1 MKTIKNYIYSSLYQI
16 FLVIVPFLTIPYVS
30 RVLGAELIGI
40 NSYTNTIMSYFV
52 LFANLGITIY
62 GNRTIAYYREDINK
76 RSQKFWEIIILK
88 FLVSAIVYGVFL
100 VFVYFYPQYQFIFML
115 QSIQIIATAF
125 DISWLFSGLEDFKKT
140 VVRNFL
146 VKTLSVLLIFL
157 FVKTENDLNSYVLIT
172 VLATLAGNLTL
183 WTYLKSYIVK
193 VPLNTL
199 RHGEHF
205 LPVFFLFVPQVA
217 STIFVSLN
225 KILLG
230 TLSTM
235 EQTGYFDNADRIV
248 RVLLALVSSISVVI
262 FPQVAN
268 AFKNNDS
275 QKVTQLTK
283 LTFDVVNIIIVPMVV
298 GIISISDVFSDLFF
312 GPEFQG
318 INIVLSIL
326 VLELLFMGYSS
337 VLGSQYL
344 VATGQSRYLSIAVIG
359 GLISSG
365 ILSVLLIPSYG
376 AVGAAIA
383 SVVGEVTIMIIEVY
397 CLKKQINFISL
408 CSDVPKY
415 FLASLIMFV
424 AIYLSG
430 GFISQVYLNLV
441 IRILLGI
448 LVYGVSL
455 YVLRP
460 QLLKDSTS
468 KFAEFK
474 KPNSL

>member
-100 VFVYFYPQYQFIFML
+100 AFVYFYPQYQFIFML

-268 AFKNNDS
+268 AFKNKDS
-275 QKVTQLTK
+275 QKVIQLTK
-283 LTFDVVNIIIVPMVV
+283 LTFDVVNVIIVPMVI

-312 GPEFQG
+312 GSEFQG
-318 INIVLSIL
+318 INIVLSVL

-383 SVVGEVTIMIIEVY
+383 SVVGEATIMIIEVY
-397 CLKKQINFISL
+397 CLKKQIDFISL

-424 AIYLSG
+424 VIYLSG

-455 YVLRP
+455 YVLKP
-460 QLLKDSTS
+460 QLLKDSAS

-474 KPNSL
+474 RPNSL

>member
-88 FLVSAIVYGVFL
+88 FLVSAIVYGLFL
-100 VFVYFYPQYQFIFML
+100 VFIYFYPQYQFIFML

-193 VPLNTL
+193 VPLNNL

-217 STIFVSLN
+217 STIFVSFN

-283 LTFDVVNIIIVPMVV
+283 LTFDVVNIIIVPMVI

-318 INIVLSIL
+318 INIVLSVL

-344 VATGQSRYLSIAVIG
+344 VATGQTRYLSIAVIG

-383 SVVGEVTIMIIEVY
+383 SVVGEATIMIIEVY
-397 CLKKQINFISL
+397 CLKKQIDFISL

-424 AIYLSG
+424 VIYLSG

-455 YVLRP
+455 YVLKP
-460 QLLKDSTS
+460 QLLKDSAS

-474 KPNSL
+474 RPNSL